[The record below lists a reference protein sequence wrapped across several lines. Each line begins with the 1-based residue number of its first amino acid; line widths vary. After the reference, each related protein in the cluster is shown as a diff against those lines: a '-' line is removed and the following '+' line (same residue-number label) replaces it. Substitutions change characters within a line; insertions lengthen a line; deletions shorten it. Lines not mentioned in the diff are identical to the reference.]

1 MNNSRT
7 LVIALITVIAGVL
20 GCSETVA
27 PDRSMAPADA
37 VPISMLNPCGDTKVV
52 TLWAGQ
58 YIDAGSVTIS
68 NDADYLSIEIVTANG
83 WYLTESHAAVA
94 RTLETLPQTG
104 SGNPKVGHF
113 DLATEHDPP
122 VTSFTYEISI
132 ADYGYL
138 LGDTLVLA
146 VHAAVERME
155 EGSGVVQEETAW
167 AEGPG
172 FPGSSWATYL
182 HYTIQECTLT
192 PPICAVTVTYPNGGE
207 RICLGGS
214 DVITWEWAG
223 DACGGIGATVMIE
236 LLQYGTVCQEITPG
250 APNWGEYDWENIF
263 GCSLDSTG
271 YSIQVT
277 DLESGASDVSDA
289 PFMLVICG
297 GGE

>member
-1 MNNSRT
+1 LNNSRT
-7 LVIALITVIAGVL
+7 LVITLLTVIAGVL

-68 NDADYLSIEIVTANG
+68 NEADYLSIEIVTGNG

-138 LGDTLVLA
+138 LGDELVLA

-192 PPICAVTVTYPNGGE
+192 PPDCTVTVTYPNGGE
-207 RICLGGS
+207 ICLYGS
-214 DVITWEWAG
+214 DIITWDCVCVDG
-223 DACGGIGATVMIE
+223 DCGAMVKIE
-236 LLQYGTVCQEITPG
+236 LLHDGAVCQDITLS
-250 APNWGEYDWENIF
+250 APNWGEYEWEDIT
-263 GCSLDSTG
+263 GCVGLDDTG
-271 YSIQVT
+271 YAIRVT
-277 DLESGASDVSDA
+277 DLETGASDESDET
-289 PFMLVICG
+289 FMLVICG
-297 GGE
+297 NGE